1 MVDAESRASVLITGA
16 AGYVGTYLSRYLRA
30 RRWRVIGI
38 DSFLRPLSPSTRDVS
53 VIDLADTS
61 GLETLLRKEAVSHV
75 IHLAALT
82 FPAESLLD
90 PGSYYATNVA
100 GTLSLLRA
108 IQSASVSRLV
118 FASSCAIYGAATDD
132 YVNESNA
139 AGPCSPYGR
148 SKLMAEQMIVDGAVA
163 SASFDAVI
171 LRLFNVAGGDSGS
184 LVPGARCAA
193 TRLIPSAIRAARDS
207 SSVFGIHGI
216 NWPTPD
222 GTCVRDYVHIE
233 DVCEAFERSLV
244 IPRSGGCPI
253 LNIGSGVG
261 ASIRDVIQAVERAT
275 ESRITTVVRD
285 ASPGDPPAIVASV
298 DAASRV
304 LQWSPKQ
311 STLADII
318 QSALAESGA

>member
-1 MVDAESRASVLITGA
+1 MVDAESRPSVLVTGA
-16 AGYVGTYLSRYLRA
+16 AGYVGTHLSRYLRA

-38 DSFLRPLSPSTRDVS
+38 DSFLRPLSFAKRDVIAMD
-53 VIDLADTS
+53 VADTAA
-61 GLETLLRKEAVSHV
+61 LETLLRREAVSHV

-90 PGSYYATNVA
+90 PYSYYATNVA

-108 IQSASVSRLV
+108 IRNVSVSRLV
-118 FASSCAIYGAATDD
+118 FASSCAIYGVTTDD
-132 YVNESNA
+132 YVNESHA
-139 AGPCSPYGR
+139 ASPCSPYGR
-148 SKLMAEQMIVDGAVA
+148 SKLMSEQMIIDGAVA

-184 LVPGARCAA
+184 FVPGTRCAA

-207 SSVFGIHGI
+207 SSVFGIHGVD
-216 NWPTPD
+216 WPTPD

-233 DVCEAFERSLV
+233 DVCAAFERSLV
-244 IPRSGGCPI
+244 IPRSGSCPI

-261 ASIRDVIQAVERAT
+261 TSIRNVIQAVERAT
-275 ESRITTVVRD
+275 ESQIATAVRE

-298 DAASRV
+298 DAARRV
-304 LQWSPKQ
+304 LQWSPGQ
-311 STLADII
+311 SALAEIV